1 MPAMPDDETVIMR
14 WPVSKGICVRLSEN
28 TVGAEKNPVF
38 TRAFTIGRQS
48 DCDLRFQDDRVSRHH
63 AEIYP
68 TTAGWAIRDLGSANG
83 TLLAGMA
90 IDRTMP
96 ISGKTEIQLGC
107 NGPTF
112 LVEPILESQKEER
125 AEEQSDVTH
134 IRTPAAT
141 PGSTEKQPL
150 PDHTVIR
157 PHRHVLNPEEIRNHY
172 FGDQE
177 DAGMGDRT
185 LLLRKLIMQEQK
197 KQSRR
202 YRLVIVSISLVLLAV
217 SGLAGYQQQRLAHAQ
232 KLAVDIFYDM
242 KTLEVQIV
250 REEAQRH
257 RTAYLVQQ
265 NEISRKREQL
275 QAMERRYN
283 EYLNN
288 LKGMRLFRQPPSRDV
303 EIIHHMARIFGESEL
318 LAPEDFV
325 QEVKKYIELWKSTRR
340 LPLAITRL
348 QRNNLTPILVSALQ
362 KQNLPAQFLYL
373 SLQESN
379 FKKEALGPE
388 TRYGIAKGPWQ
399 FIPATAA
406 EYGLRLGPLASKR
419 EYDPADERFDFAKAS
434 TAAAHYLKDIYGNE
448 AQASG
453 LLVMASYNWGHN
465 RVRKL
470 IARMPEN
477 PRDRNFWQLIKKYR
491 IPKETYDYVF
501 YIFSAAVI
509 GEDPQYFGFNF
520 ANPLQEKPAS

>member
-1 MPAMPDDETVIMR
+1 MPDDQTVIMP
-14 WPVSKGICVRLSEN
+14 WPASKGICVSLPATSE
-28 TVGAEKNPVF
+28 GAERKIVF
-38 TRAFTIGRQS
+38 DKAFRIGRQA
-48 DCDLRFQDDRVSRHH
+48 DCDLRFQDDRVSRQH

-68 TTAGWAIRDLGSANG
+68 TAEGWAIRDLGSANG

-90 IDRTMP
+90 IDDAMP
-96 ISGKTEIQLGC
+96 ISGTMEIQLGC

-112 LVEPILESQKEER
+112 RVEPIIATRPEEEADATR
-125 AEEQSDVTH
+125 
-134 IRTPAAT
+134 IRLPAAGLSKT
-141 PGSTEKQPL
+141 GDPAKSPPPSEQTAFRSRRQP
-150 PDHTVIR
+150 
-157 PHRHVLNPEEIRNHY
+157 LNPEQIKNHY

-177 DAGMGDRT
+177 DAAMGDRT
-185 LLLRKLIMQEQK
+185 LLLRKLIVQEQK
-197 KQSRR
+197 KQSTR
-202 YRLVIVSISLVLLAV
+202 YHMVIFGISLVLLAV
-217 SGLAGYQQQRLAHAQ
+217 SGLAVYQQLRLAHAQ

-250 REEAQRH
+250 REEARRH
-257 RTAYLVQQ
+257 RAAYLVQQ
-265 NEISRKREQL
+265 AGITRKREQL
-275 QAMERRYN
+275 QAMQRRYD
-283 EYLNN
+283 EYLDN
-288 LKGMRLFRQPPSRDV
+288 LNGMRLFKQSPSRDV
-303 EIIHHMARIFGESEL
+303 EIIHRIARIFGESEL

-325 QEVKKYIELWKSTRR
+325 QEVKKYIQLWKSTRR
-340 LPLAITRL
+340 LPLAIARL
-348 QRNNLTPILVSALQ
+348 QRNNLTSILVNALQ

-388 TRYGIAKGPWQ
+388 TRFGIAKGPWQ
-399 FIPATAA
+399 FIPTTAA
-406 EYGLRLGPLASKR
+406 EYGLKLGPLASKR

-434 TAAAHYLKDIYGNE
+434 TAAARYLKDIYGNE

-470 IARMPEN
+470 IGQMPEN
-477 PRDRNFWQLIKKYR
+477 PRERNFWQLIKKYR

-509 GEDPQYFGFNF
+509 GEDPQYFGFDF